1 MKTIFLIFLLIS
13 NILSKEISFI
23 DNRDSNLKKLTS
35 TWNTNWKKH
44 SVDYSDI
51 LSGGPPRDGIP
62 PLDKP
67 KFINIKDAKS
77 WLNDNDALIFV
88 KINNKSKAYA
98 LKILIWHEIVNDTLD
113 KEKIVVTFCP
123 LCNASFVYSRI
134 INKKEYTFGTSGLL
148 RYSDLVMFDRESE
161 SLWQQFSGEAIIGDK
176 TGITLNS
183 IDSSIISF
191 KDIYSQY
198 PNTKIL
204 SKNTGFYRS
213 YGNNPYIG
221 YDDINSSPF
230 LLKNKSDSRLLPM
243 RRVTTLEIN
252 NKSIVYSHEIFKN
265 KNLINDVFEN
275 NNIVVFYKKN
285 LLSVLDKKDISESKL
300 IASTKVY
307 NRKIG
312 QIILRFY
319 YKDGFYYD
327 KQTNSKW
334 NFFGKA
340 LAGKYKNTQMLEFSS
355 GNHFWFSY
363 SIFKKNILIYKEK

>member
-1 MKTIFLIFLLIS
+1 MKTIFIIILLMS
-13 NILSKEISFI
+13 NVFAAEISLI
-23 DNRDSNLKKLTS
+23 DNRDSNLKSLTS
-35 TWNTNWKKH
+35 TWSTNWKKH
-44 SVDYSDI
+44 SVDYSDL

-67 KFINIKDAKS
+67 IFTSIKEAKS

-88 KINNKSKAYA
+88 KINDKSKAYA

-113 KEKIVVTFCP
+113 EEKILVTFCP

-134 INKKEYTFGTSGLL
+134 IDNKEYTFGTSGLL
-148 RYSDLVMFDRESE
+148 RHSDLVMFDRQSE
-161 SLWQQFSGEAIIGDK
+161 SLWQQFSGDAIIGDK
-176 TGITLNS
+176 TGITLDS
-183 IDSSIISF
+183 INSSILSF
-191 KDIYSQY
+191 KDIYTQY

-213 YGNNPYIG
+213 YGKNPYIG
-221 YDDINSSPF
+221 YDNINSSPF
-230 LLKNKSDSRLLPM
+230 LLKDKSDLRLLPM
-243 RRVTTLEIN
+243 RRVSTLEIN
-252 NKSIVYSHEIFKN
+252 NKSIVYSHKILKN
-265 KNLINDVFEN
+265 KNLVNDIFEKS
-275 NNIVVFYKKN
+275 NIVVFYKEN

-307 NRKIG
+307 NRRVG
-312 QIILRFY
+312 QSILEFY

-327 KQTNSKW
+327 KETNSKW

-340 LAGKYKNTQMLEFSS
+340 LEGKFKNTQLFEFSS

-363 SIFKKNILIYKEK
+363 SIFKKNTLIYKEK